1 MKIKELQDLANK
13 VQIGADEKELT
24 EYLENFEQLEKILA
38 DFKKIKIGKKVMP
51 MTRINVGHLN
61 LPDLEKLAK
70 IFKEKKISKKSLQS
84 NSIINENGFVF
95 FKKIS

>member
-61 LPDLEKLAK
+61 LSDLEKLAK

>member
-24 EYLENFEQLEKILA
+24 EYLENFEQLEKSLA

-51 MTRINVGHLN
+51 MTRINVGYLT
-61 LPDLEKLAK
+61 LSDLEKLTK
-70 IFKEKKISKKSLQS
+70 NFPIKKISKKTLES
-84 NSIINENGFVF
+84 NSIVTKKGFVL
-95 FKKIS
+95 FKKVP